1 MTDKK
6 QNNISGFKVFLIVF
20 LCIVINFIGKSFADM
35 YSLPMW
41 MDAFGTVYSAYVL
54 GLVCGA
60 VVGATNNI
68 VYSFWNPMSL
78 AYGITSVA
86 IGILVGIASRKNY
99 FSTLFR
105 AMSLAGN
112 ITIVSVGISTALN
125 LNFYAGNTGNLW
137 GDGVRDFLIE
147 KGVIRII
154 ACIIGELYLDFLDK
168 LVTIMAMFIMIRI
181 CKHIKIHKNNK
192 IYDRM

>member
-54 GLVCGA
+54 GPVCGA

-99 FSTLFR
+99 FSTLF
-105 AMSLAGN
+105 
-112 ITIVSVGISTALN
+112 IS
-125 LNFYAGNTGNLW
+125 
-137 GDGVRDFLIE
+137 
-147 KGVIRII
+147 K
-154 ACIIGELYLDFLDK
+154 
-168 LVTIMAMFIMIRI
+168 
-181 CKHIKIHKNNK
+181 
-192 IYDRM
+192 